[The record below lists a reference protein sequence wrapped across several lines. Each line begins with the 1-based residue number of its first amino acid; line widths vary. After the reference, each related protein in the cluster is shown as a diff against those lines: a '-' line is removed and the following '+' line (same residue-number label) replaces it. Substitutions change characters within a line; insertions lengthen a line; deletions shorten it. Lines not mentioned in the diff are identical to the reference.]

1 MTPRTPADDAGGPPD
16 DPGAGSL
23 DDTGLPGE
31 SRMLDVGS
39 LRLHARVAGPEDG
52 PLVVLLHGF
61 PEFWYCWADYIGP
74 LSAAGYRVV
83 APDGRGY
90 NLSDRPSTVGAY
102 RIEALADDVLGV
114 LDALGRETGH
124 VVGHDWGG
132 LVAWWVGLHAPDRV
146 DRLAV
151 LNAPHPTVFRE
162 TFRRSVSQRFRSWY
176 AGAFQ
181 LPTLSASVLSAADY
195 RLLVDGLRR
204 SSLPGTFSEED
215 LVRYRAAWRQPG
227 ALRAMLS
234 YYRAAGRYGLQPDN
248 TRVEPETLVLWGAR
262 DRFLQRSMA
271 HESAGHCRD
280 GRAKLL
286 WDATHWLHHEYPA
299 AVTDDLR
306 SFFER

>member
-1 MTPRTPADDAGGPPD
+1 MTARTPRDDPGSPPD
-16 DPGAGSL
+16 DPGDAA
-23 DDTGLPGE
+23 DEYAGLPGE

-61 PEFWYCWADYIGP
+61 PEFWYCWSDYLGP
-74 LSAAGYRVV
+74 LASAGYRVV
-83 APDGRGY
+83 APDMRGY

-102 RIEALADDVLGV
+102 RVEALADDVVGV
-114 LDALGRETGH
+114 LDALDRETAR

-132 LVAWWVGLHAPDRV
+132 TAGWWVGLHAPERV

-151 LNAPHPTVFRE
+151 LNAPHPTVFSE
-162 TFRRSVSQRFRSWY
+162 TVRRSVSQRLRSWY
-176 AGAFQ
+176 AGLFQ

-195 RLLVDGLRR
+195 RLLADGLRR

-215 LVRYRAAWRQPG
+215 LVRYRAAWRRPG

-234 YYRAAGRYGLQPDN
+234 YYRAAGRYGLAPD
-248 TRVEPETLVLWGAR
+248 TAEVEPETLVLWGAR
-262 DRFLQRSMA
+262 DRFFQRSMA

-286 WDATHWLHHEYPA
+286 WDATHWLHHEFPA
-299 AVTDDLR
+299 TVADDLLP
-306 SFFER
+306 FLE